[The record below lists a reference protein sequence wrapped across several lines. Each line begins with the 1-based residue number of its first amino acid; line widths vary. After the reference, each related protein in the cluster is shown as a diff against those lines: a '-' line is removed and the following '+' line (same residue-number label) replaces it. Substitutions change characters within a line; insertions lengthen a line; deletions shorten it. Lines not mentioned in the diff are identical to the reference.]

1 MISLLIDTAT
11 SNLTVSIIKDNK
23 ILYKY
28 KENILSDMSSKIL
41 PIIDNGLK
49 ELKLNLKDIDKIFVV
64 NGPGSFTGIRVGV
77 TVAKT
82 IAWALKK
89 DIIAL
94 SSLELMATT
103 NTNKKYVVPMIDA
116 RRGNV
121 FAGIYDNE
129 LKCIKYDKLINLN
142 ELISSLNEDYQLI
155 SYDKINIEDIVEP
168 EIDVLKIINKHIND
182 EGVNP
187 HNLNPNYLKLTEAEE
202 SRENKLKND

>member
-1 MISLLIDTAT
+1 MISLLIDTST
-11 SNLTVSIIKDNK
+11 SNLTVSIINNQN

-28 KENILSDMSSKIL
+28 QESILSDMSSKIL
-41 PIIDNGLK
+41 PIIDSGLN
-49 ELKLNLKDIDKIFVV
+49 KLNFKLNDIDRIFVV

-89 DIIAL
+89 DIIHL
-94 SSLELMATT
+94 SSLELIATT
-103 NTNKKYVVPMIDA
+103 PTAKKYIVSMIDA

-121 FAGIYDNE
+121 FAGIYDRE
-129 LKCIKYDKLINLN
+129 LNCIKEDKLISLEELSDLN
-142 ELISSLNEDYQLI
+142 SDYEYV
-155 SYDKINIEDIVEP
+155 SYDNINLDSVIKPNINI
-168 EIDVLKIINKHIND
+168 LKIINKHIND

-202 SRENKLKND
+202 NKLKND

>member
-1 MISLLIDTAT
+1 MKILLIDTT
-11 SNLTVSIIKDNK
+11 SSNITVAITEDDK
-23 ILYKY
+23 ILYQY
-28 KENILSDMSSKIL
+28 NENIKINMSSKIL

-49 ELKLNLKDIDKIFVV
+49 KININLTNIDKIMIA

-82 IAWALKK
+82 IAWSLKK
-89 DIIAL
+89 EIIPI

-103 NTNKKYVVPMIDA
+103 HSNKKYIVPMIDA

-129 LKCIKYDKLINLN
+129 LNCISSDKLINLN
-142 ELISSLNEDYQLI
+142 ELIDALDEDYEFI
-155 SYDKINIEDIVEP
+155 SNDNIKLNNVIKPNINI
-168 EIDVLKIINKHIND
+168 LKIVNKHIND
-182 EGVNP
+182 KSVNP

-202 SRENKLKND
+202 SRKND